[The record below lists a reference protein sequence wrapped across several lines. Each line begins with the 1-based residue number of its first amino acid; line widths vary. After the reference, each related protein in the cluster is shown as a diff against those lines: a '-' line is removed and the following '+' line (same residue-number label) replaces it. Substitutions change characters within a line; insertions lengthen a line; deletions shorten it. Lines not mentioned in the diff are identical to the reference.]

1 MKKRKI
7 LTLENGIF
15 ITNYIKQKILRNSE
29 VLSFLLKEMLRHDR
43 ITV

>member
-1 MKKRKI
+1 MKEYSKGIYEKFRKRTEAWKKW
-7 LTLENGIF
+7 N
-15 ITNYIKQKILRNSE
+15 RNSE